1 VQNITGVKKLQGQN
15 VVLIKRYRDKMRSNE
30 MLWGGNVTVVKLTGM
45 KGRSNKTYRVKM
57 LQK

>member
-57 LQK
+57 